1 MQRICA
7 KEIKGGGN
15 GISIYLEEL
24 VRGERGKVNIA
35 NCKRKRR
42 EMKEEEEGGRSIEG
56 ESGISYN

>member
-7 KEIKGGGN
+7 KEIKGGGEN

-42 EMKEEEEGGRSIEG
+42 EMKEEEVDRGREWDFV
-56 ESGISYN
+56 